1 MQPLGSVRRKSHSM
15 SSVQYFP
22 AQPQILLFFLH
33 FDLFH
38 ANTQTHAACTLC
50 QFWLDNLVNI
60 LHIIEW
66 SKKNTNPTLNPSTQY
81 FVWPWPIMPLI
92 HSFRGKWKKQR
103 TLFLHSITHSQLV
116 FSCPCLTLLWKHFHL
131 VVSSLFCCCWFFLPP
146 PSNCSPSFL
155 VMLDWSL
162 SNRFGKKTCWFVQTR
177 KK

>member
-38 ANTQTHAACTLC
+38 ANTHAACTLC

-131 VVSSLFCCCWFFLPP
+131 VVSSLFLSSFNRL
-146 PSNCSPSFL
+146 SLSLSVYLSPSGFWWCL
-155 VMLDWSL
+155 IDHL
-162 SNRFGKKTCWFVQTR
+162 STDLEYKKTCWFV
-177 KK
+177 